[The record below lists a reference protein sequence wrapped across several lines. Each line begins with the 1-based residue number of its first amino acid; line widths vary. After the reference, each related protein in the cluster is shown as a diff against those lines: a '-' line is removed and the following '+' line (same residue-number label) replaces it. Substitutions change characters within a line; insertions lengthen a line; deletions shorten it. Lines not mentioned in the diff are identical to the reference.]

1 MLNVTNFKLLELE
14 IGKKIQYDNE
24 THKYYLVFLSQM
36 LYQNDDKSENDSK
49 FALGNLKMILISDT
63 NKLS

>member
-24 THKYYLVFLSQM
+24 THKYFLVFLSQM

-49 FALGNLKMILISDT
+49 FVLGNLKMILISDT